1 MLQALTKPLIGECVF
16 LSTLSLFDKHCTCS
30 DENHQLSEGDF
41 PAGKWIKLPDGH
53 PSQVLTYNLKD

>member
-41 PAGKWIKLPDGH
+41 PAGK
-53 PSQVLTYNLKD
+53 